1 MSTTDN
7 DADLDR
13 ILHIARNGL
22 ENSREDG
29 DEQEELRLDTF
40 AIVCV
45 WAWKDEDGDECE
57 GYSVYSESRR
67 NHVQVGILRGGLTRL
82 DEGIQK

>member
-7 DADLDR
+7 DADLER

-67 NHVQVGILRGGLTRL
+67 NHVQTGILRGGLSRL